1 MMLDLYSIVNNK
13 LLGKGRK
20 SLGNKIFFQSEE
32 TDLGDENN
40 RPSEVSLMGLMAS

>member
-20 SLGNKIFFQSEE
+20 SLGNKIFFHPKKSSVW
-32 TDLGDENN
+32 T
-40 RPSEVSLMGLMAS
+40 VIF